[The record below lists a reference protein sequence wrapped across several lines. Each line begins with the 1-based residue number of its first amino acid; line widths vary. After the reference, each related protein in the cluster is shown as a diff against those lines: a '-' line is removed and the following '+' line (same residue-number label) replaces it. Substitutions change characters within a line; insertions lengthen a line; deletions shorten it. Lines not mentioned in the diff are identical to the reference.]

1 MGKPDIMFSSSCF
14 IDWTQWYNS
23 PSGESSMYQFRD
35 PVHGFIEVTEDE
47 LRIVNSA
54 PFQRLRN
61 VRQLATTYLVYHGAE
76 HTRFGHS
83 LGVMHLTSRVFD
95 SITRKNPNLF
105 SDNREENERKV
116 AWYRQILRLIGLT
129 HDLGHAPFSHASEEL
144 FEHGKEH
151 EDYTKQ
157 IICETEIADYI
168 RAIGAKC
175 KQIYGDAYDISPELI
190 WMIYDGK
197 DVTDEKFIVPDFIFL
212 KSLMDGELDC
222 DKMDYLLRDS
232 LYCGVTYGKYDLGR
246 FISTLTV
253 YKRDNQL
260 QLAIE
265 RGGVQ
270 ALEEFILARY
280 FMFIQVYFHKTR
292 RYLDKILVRSLKAIL
307 PNGKYPDDIQ
317 EYLKWDDVRVLNL
330 IADSDNPNVDDYRNR
345 KIMTC
350 VHESKAHAEKEVKVS
365 MNLVTAILQKDFGDQ
380 VLFDSVDKAAHKL
393 SPVLLN
399 ANDDSGKG
407 IMILNERTG
416 SVTNLMEESII
427 LSSIV
432 RPISINRIYANREI
446 KDDVKKRI
454 EEIYGGN
461 I

>member
-1 MGKPDIMFSSSCF
+1 
-14 IDWTQWYNS
+14 
-23 PSGESSMYQFRD
+23 MYQFRD
-35 PVHGFIEVTEDE
+35 PVHGFIEVSEDE

-61 VRQLATTYLVYHGAE
+61 IHQLATTYLVYHGAE

-95 SITRKNPNLF
+95 SITKKIPNLF
-105 SDNREENERKV
+105 SDDPKENTCKI

-151 EDYTKQ
+151 EDFTKL
-157 IICETEIADYI
+157 IICETEVANYI
-168 RAIGAKC
+168 RAIGEKY
-175 KQIYGDAYDISPELI
+175 KRQYGDEYDITPELL

-197 DVTDEKFIVPDFIFL
+197 DVTNEKFIVPDFLFL

-232 LYCGVTYGKYDLGR
+232 LYCGVSYGKYDLGR
-246 FISTLTV
+246 FVSTLTV
-253 YKRDNQL
+253 YRQDNQL

-292 RYLDKILVRSLKAIL
+292 RYLDKLLVKSLKAIL
-307 PNGKYPDDIQ
+307 PNGRYPDDIH

-330 IADSDNPNVDDYRNR
+330 IANSDNPNVADYRNR
-345 KIMTC
+345 RIMTC
-350 VHESKAHAEKEVKVS
+350 VYESKAHAVKEEKVS
-365 MNLVTAILQKDFGDQ
+365 MGIVTKLLYQEFGDQ

-393 SPVLLN
+393 SPVLYN

-407 IMILNERTG
+407 IMILDEKTN
-416 SVTNLMEESII
+416 SVKNLMEESII
-427 LSSIV
+427 LASIV
-432 RPISINRIYANREI
+432 KPISINRIYANREI
-446 KDDVKKRI
+446 KDAVLKRI
-454 EEIYGGN
+454 AEIYT
-461 I
+461 

>member
-1 MGKPDIMFSSSCF
+1 
-14 IDWTQWYNS
+14 
-23 PSGESSMYQFRD
+23 MYQFRD
-35 PVHGFIEVTEDE
+35 PVHGFIDVSEDE
-47 LRIVNSA
+47 LRIINSA

-61 VRQLATTYLVYHGAE
+61 IRQLATTYLVYHGAE

-95 SITRKNPNLF
+95 SITKKIPFLF
-105 SDNREENERKV
+105 SDDQTENDSKV

-144 FEHGKEH
+144 FEQGKEH
-151 EDYTKQ
+151 EDYTKL
-157 IICETEIADYI
+157 IICETEVADHI
-168 RAIGAKC
+168 RAIGTKF
-175 KQIYGDAYDISPELI
+175 KQKYGDDFDITPELI
-190 WMIYDGK
+190 WMVYDGK
-197 DVTDEKFIVPDFIFL
+197 DVTNEKFIVPDFLFL

-232 LYCGVTYGKYDLGR
+232 LYCGVSYGKYDLNR
-246 FISTLTV
+246 FVSTLTV
-253 YKRDNQL
+253 YKHDNQI

-292 RYLDKILVRSLKAIL
+292 RYLDKLLVKSLKAIL
-307 PNGKYPDDIQ
+307 PNGKYPDTIN
-317 EYLKWDDVRVLNL
+317 EYLKWDDVKVLNL
-330 IADSDNPNVDDYRNR
+330 IADSNDPNVADFRNR
-345 KIMTC
+345 RIMTC
-350 VHESKAHAEKEVKVS
+350 VHESKAHAEKEEKVS
-365 MNLVTAILQKDFGDQ
+365 MSIVTKLLKNEFGDN

-407 IMILNERTG
+407 IMILNEKTG

-427 LSSIV
+427 LASIV
-432 RPISINRIYANREI
+432 RPISINRIYAKRELR
-446 KDDVKKRI
+446 DAVLKRI
-454 EEIYGGN
+454 DEIYA
-461 I
+461 